1 MPEGAHVFNLH
12 GQTVDVSTIAKLINE
27 MSLDS
32 NGDLVTFGGP
42 PIPIAPAMNDAAIR
56 KLIGDI
62 PSTPIEDGIRETMER
77 FSILRDT
84 GRLDTSDIDAD
95 LKAFAKP
102 RAS

>member
-1 MPEGAHVFNLH
+1 
-12 GQTVDVSTIAKLINE
+12 
-27 MSLDS
+27 
-32 NGDLVTFGGP
+32 
-42 PIPIAPAMNDAAIR
+42 MNDAAIR